1 MAEQTLRTEI
11 STAQASL
18 KKSENELKKTAKER
32 DTARSEAETYKS
44 ETDRLTLAA
53 QTQKQHYETEIAKFK
68 GKAGA
73 LERDKSDL
81 AQQVEGRRQL
91 RPLLDCSPLT
101 MRNGVAVV
109 VWPTT
114 RTSLVLE
121 TRTRGAGRGWT
132 LMVIRSTR
140 MIFTVPISVTRLI
153 TRRSDLKLGTG
164 VHWRPCLMST
174 LGKTLRPG
182 LSSWKKNWRG

>member
-11 STAQASL
+11 SAAQASL

-81 AQQVEGRRQL
+81 AQQLQRVKQRKSVGSGLLGSGGR
-91 RPLLDCSPLT
+91 SPT
-101 MRNGVAVV
+101 AS
-109 VWPTT
+109 P
-114 RTSLVLE
+114 SPS
-121 TRTRGAGRGWT
+121 
-132 LMVIRSTR
+132 RSTS
-140 MIFTVPISVTRLI
+140 P
-153 TRRSDLKLGTG
+153 RSPATTPRHSSG
-164 VHWRPCLMST
+164 ST
-174 LGKTLRPG
+174 
-182 LSSWKKNWRG
+182 